1 MYRRYRKHY
10 YHHPKKITK
19 EEIFQWGVVAVVFA
33 FFFIFHFIGGFLS
46 NCIFEWP
53 IRWDVSTCWHEQI
66 APAKEK
72 AAEKA
77 ANFIP

>member
-1 MYRRYRKHY
+1 MSRRRFDRHRSRGM
-10 YHHPKKITK
+10 TK
-19 EEIFQWGVVAVVFA
+19 QERFQWGLTIVVFIIVFCA
-33 FFFIFHFIGGFLS
+33 VFVYRFFA

-53 IRWDVSTCWHEQI
+53 IRWNVHTCWNEQVQ
-66 APAKEK
+66 PAKEK